1 MISVQQLLD
10 PGHVLLD
17 LDVTSKKRLFEQ
29 IGILFENQHQI
40 SRSQVFDAL
49 FNREKLGSTGLGH
62 GFALPHGRLKGL
74 RDTLCAFIRI
84 SGDIPFDS
92 PDGQNV
98 KMAFALL
105 VPEHANEQHLKLLS
119 EIAEMFND
127 PELRQALLA
136 AVDASQA
143 WRILNEWTPNAR
155 RQRSAAV

>member
-1 MISVQQLLD
+1 MVSIQRLLSQD
-10 PGHVLLD
+10 NVLLD

-29 IGILFENQHQI
+29 IGILFENHHQV

-84 SGDIPFDS
+84 SGEIPFDS

-105 VPEHANEQHLKLLS
+105 VPEHANEQHLHLLS

-127 PELRQALLA
+127 TGLRQALLEATDA
-136 AVDASQA
+136 AKAWEILSQ
-143 WRILNEWTPNAR
+143 WTPNAR

>member
-1 MISVQQLLD
+1 MVSIQRLLSQD
-10 PGHVLLD
+10 HILLD

-29 IGILFENQHQI
+29 IGILFENHHQI

-84 SGDIPFDS
+84 SGEIPFDS

-105 VPEHANEQHLKLLS
+105 VPEHANEQHLHLLS

-127 PELRQALLA
+127 SGLRQALLEA
-136 AVDASQA
+136 TDPAKA
-143 WRILNEWTPNAR
+143 WEILNQWTPNAR
-155 RQRSAAV
+155 R

>member
-1 MISVQQLLD
+1 MVSIQRLLSQD
-10 PGHVLLD
+10 NVLLD

-29 IGILFENQHQI
+29 IGILFENHHQV

-84 SGDIPFDS
+84 SGEIPFDS

-105 VPEHANEQHLKLLS
+105 VPEHANEQHLHLLS

-127 PELRQALLA
+127 SGLRQALLEA
-136 AVDASQA
+136 TDPAKA
-143 WRILNEWTPNAR
+143 WEILNQWTPNAR